1 MSHLCTNVICIME
14 FIPAFDSSII
24 LYLFVA
30 FAVFASIQLLYVL
43 FIHARLAFYRMDKQP
58 INTEMPPVTII
69 IAARNESDNLFKHLP
84 IILEQNYPEYEVIV
98 VNHQS
103 MDDSNYILSAFQ
115 MEYSYLK
122 VIHVE
127 KNPHLLT
134 GKKLPLTLG
143 VKAAKY
149 EHLVF
154 TDADCQPKS
163 NLWLQKMVGTFS
175 EKKSIVLGYGPYY
188 EEKGFLNKIIR
199 FDTAFIA
206 LNYFSFALS
215 KMPYMGVGRNL
226 AYTKEVFNSVK
237 GFKSHYSI
245 LSGDD
250 DLFIQETAKNK
261 NYSIQLA
268 EDSFCYSEPET
279 TWKSWVQQKSRHYS
293 TSVRYKVINKA
304 LLGIYP
310 LTLLMFWISF
320 VILMF
325 DSEYRWISLA
335 YFVLVVSVKWWI
347 QGRCMLKLK
356 AKSFILLLPF
366 LDLFYALLIP
376 SMYYATEKS
385 TNSKWK

>member
-1 MSHLCTNVICIME
+1 ME
-14 FIPAFDSSII
+14 FIPAFDLSII
-24 LYLFVA
+24 FYLFVA
-30 FAVFASIQLLYVL
+30 FALFATIQLLYVL
-43 FIHARLAFYRMDKQP
+43 LIHARLAFHRMDKQP
-58 INTEMPPVTII
+58 TNSQLHPVSVI
-69 IAARNESDNLFKHLP
+69 IAARNESDNLFKNLP

-103 MDDSNYILSAFQ
+103 MDDSNYILNAFQ

-122 VIHVE
+122 VVNVE

-154 TDADCQPKS
+154 TDADCLPKS
-163 NLWLQKMVGTFS
+163 NLWLQKMVEKFT
-175 EKKSIVLGYGPYY
+175 EKKSIVLGYGPYQ
-188 EEKGFLNKIIR
+188 EEKGLLNKIIR
-199 FDTAFIA
+199 FDTIFIA

-261 NYSIQLA
+261 NYSMQLDP
-268 EDSFCYSEPET
+268 DSFCYSEAET
-279 TWKSWVQQKSRHYS
+279 TWKAWLQQKSRHYS
-293 TSVRYKVINKA
+293 TSVRYKVMNKA

-310 LTLLMFWISF
+310 MTLLLFWISF

-325 DSEYRWISLA
+325 DSEYRWITLA
-335 YFVLVVSVKWWI
+335 YFGLVVVVKWWI
-347 QGRCMLKLK
+347 QGRCLLKLK

-366 LDLFYALLIP
+366 LDLFYAVLIP
-376 SMYYATEKS
+376 SMYYASEKS

>member
-14 FIPAFDSSII
+14 FIPDFDLS
-24 LYLFVA
+24 LVFYLFVA
-30 FAVFASIQLLYVL
+30 FAVFATIQLLYVL
-43 FIHARLAFYRMDKQP
+43 FIHARLAFYKMDKRP
-58 INTEMPPVTII
+58 VNTVMHPVSII
-69 IAARNESDNLFKHLP
+69 IAARNESDNLFKNLP
-84 IILEQNYPEYEVIV
+84 IILEQNYPVYEVIV

-103 MDDSNYILSAFQ
+103 IDDSNYILNAFQ
-115 MEYSYLK
+115 MEYDYLK
-122 VIHVE
+122 VVNVE
-127 KNPHLLT
+127 KNQHLLT
-134 GKKLPLTLG
+134 GKKLPITLG

-154 TDADCQPKS
+154 TDADCLPKS
-163 NLWLQKMVGTFS
+163 NLWLQKMV
-175 EKKSIVLGYGPYY
+175 EKFTVDKSIVLGYGPYQ
-188 EEKGFLNKIIR
+188 EEKGLLNKIIR
-199 FDTAFIA
+199 FDTVFIA

-215 KMPYMGVGRNL
+215 KMPYMGVGRNM
-226 AYTKEVFNSVK
+226 AYTKELFNSVK

-261 NYSIQLA
+261 NYCIQL
-268 EDSFCYSEPET
+268 DPQSFCFSEAKT
-279 TWKSWVQQKSRHYS
+279 TWKSWLQQKSRHYS
-293 TSVRYKVINKA
+293 TSERYKVINKA

-325 DSEYRWISLA
+325 DSEYRWLTLA
-335 YFVLVVSVKWWI
+335 YFGLVVAVKWWI
-347 QGRCMLKLK
+347 QGRCLLKLK

-366 LDLFYALLIP
+366 LDLFYALLMP
-376 SMYYATEKS
+376 SMYYGTAKS

>member
-1 MSHLCTNVICIME
+1 ME
-14 FIPAFDSSII
+14 FIPEFDLSII
-24 LYLFVA
+24 FYLFVA

-43 FIHARLAFYRMDKQP
+43 LIHGRLAFHRADKQP
-58 INTEMPPVTII
+58 VNTEMHPVSVI
-69 IAARNESDNLFKHLP
+69 IAARNESDNLFKNLP
-84 IILEQNYPEYEVIV
+84 IILEQNYPAYEVIV
-98 VNHQS
+98 INHQS
-103 MDDSNYILSAFQ
+103 IDDTSYILNAFQ

-127 KNPHLLT
+127 RNQHLNS

-154 TDADCQPKS
+154 TDADCLPKS
-163 NLWLQKMVGTFS
+163 NLWLQKMV
-175 EKKSIVLGYGPYY
+175 EKFTVNKSIVLGYGPYI

-199 FDTAFIA
+199 LDTAFIA

-226 AYTKEVFNSVK
+226 AYTKELFNSVK

-250 DLFIQETAKNK
+250 DLFIQETAKKK
-261 NYSIQLA
+261 NYSIQLDP
-268 EDSFCYSEPET
+268 ESFCYSEAKT
-279 TWKSWVQQKSRHYS
+279 TWKSWLQQKSRHYS
-293 TSVRYKVINKA
+293 TTPRYKVMNKA

-310 LTLLMFWISF
+310 LSLLLLWISF

-325 DSEYRWISLA
+325 DSEYRWLTLA
-335 YFVLVVSVKWWI
+335 YFGLVVCVKWWI

-376 SMYYATEKS
+376 SMYYGTEKS